1 MIGLVVHLTVLQSLS
16 PVVMSSH
23 SGGGSGELALL
34 LAGPV
39 SGTALYAAVY
49 RYYRNADK
57 RHAFES
63 ETSVALKHE
72 ISGEEK
78 KVDEVKGTRDSRIE
92 GDNARD
98 FRSRVAKLE

>member
-1 MIGLVVHLTVLQSLS
+1 MIDLLVQALPILH
-16 PVVMSSH
+16 SSD
-23 SGGGSGELALL
+23 SGSGSGELALL

-63 ETSVALKHE
+63 ETSIALKNPIAE
-72 ISGEEK
+72 QEQ
-78 KVDEVKGTRDSRIE
+78 KVDEVKGTRDRRIR
-92 GDNARD
+92 GDNSRD
-98 FRSRVAKLE
+98 FRSRVAKLD